1 MTLKRLVQ
9 QRQANIMAE
18 FTIAVVAVVLL
29 IFGGVE
35 LARMYH
41 AQQVLSQAAAEGAR
55 FAAIYGGND
64 PVVSTRIEQQLANG
78 GLDPAQVT
86 VEIFAG
92 DWQEPVTVRLS
103 MPFHLRAPLLDL
115 SYTLGAQHT
124 AQREKY

>member
-1 MTLKRLVQ
+1 MTRQFLKLQ
-9 QRQANIMAE
+9 QANIMAE
-18 FTIAVVAVVLL
+18 FAIAIVAVVLL

-55 FAAIYGGND
+55 FAAIYGGAD
-64 PVVSTRIEQQLANG
+64 SVVQDRIEQQLANG

-115 SYTLGAQHT
+115 NYTLGAQHT